1 MTNLKIGQLEREPQM
16 KAIKNTIS
24 EWGDPN
30 MDVKKILNMLLIE
43 AFVWNNAPEGFDY
56 WTNVNKGKVEG
67 TKIVKVTGIRKYFK
81 EIELDVVVPAHLDGR
96 DVVDYIDM
104 TDSIQDAIDNAYA
117 EASFEY
123 YLDSDELTLDYE

>member
-1 MTNLKIGQLEREPQM
+1 MKIKNLLDRDQFVR
-16 KAIKNTIS
+16 AVKNTIS
-24 EWGDPN
+24 DWGDPN
-30 MDVKKILNMLLIE
+30 MPLEKITDMTLVE
-43 AFVWNNAPEGFDY
+43 AFAWGYTPEGFDY
-56 WTNVNKGKVEG
+56 WSDINKGKVEG

-81 EIELDVVVPAHLDGR
+81 EIELDVVVPENLDGR

>member
-1 MTNLKIGQLEREPQM
+1 MKIKNLLDRDQFVR
-16 KAIKNTIS
+16 AVKNTIS

-30 MDVKKILNMLLIE
+30 MPLEKITNLTLVE
-43 AFVWNNAPEGFDY
+43 AFVWTYTPEGFDY
-56 WTNVNKGKVEG
+56 WSDISKGRTEG

-81 EIELDVVVPAHLDGR
+81 EIELDVVVPANLEGR